1 MAATSLGRAFS
12 PSLPGLPSPQRGW
25 RYESPSDL
33 SPVSVATMALL
44 EVCTFLLTVFLA
56 AEWMPCMLMVRKVEE
71 LKSGPPFS
79 PSPPE
84 ESA

>member
-1 MAATSLGRAFS
+1 
-12 PSLPGLPSPQRGW
+12 
-25 RYESPSDL
+25 
-33 SPVSVATMALL
+33 MALL
-44 EVCTFLLTVFLA
+44 KVCTFLLTVFLV

-71 LKSGPPFS
+71 LKSEPPFS